1 MRPWHI
7 LALLLLICLPL
18 RGVAEAMPILP
29 EDQLRK
35 KGVQEIDVSKIPA
48 ESRPDSPE
56 IGLETTIFQGE
67 GEPLDAYRREPGLFM
82 GAPETYSQL
91 EGILSFRGGPYRDGA
106 AWGTIG
112 DEPTGFSLKWEHS
125 IGSIDSWSGVG
136 WTGQC
141 AIVRWPEKTR
151 SVMNLFPEKKAK
163 DGLTEVIYAA
173 LDGHIYFYDLEN
185 GEPTREPIDI
195 GAPIKGSVSVDPRG
209 YPLLYCGQ
217 GIDTVRGKSVPIG
230 TRIFSL
236 IDSSVLYF
244 IDGHDK
250 VALRHWY
257 AFDAAPLVDAETDTL
272 LQVGENGVF
281 YTLQLNSRF
290 DPVSGAVSVAPE
302 AVKYVYR
309 SPISTRPG
317 MENSV
322 AVYHHYACFA
332 DNSGL
337 IQCVDINTM
346 TPVWAFAAGDDTDAS
361 LALEETGDEV
371 SIYTACELDLRGSRG
386 DCHMRRL
393 DLMTGQE
400 IWRVDEPCLASEDS
414 NGGCF
419 ATPAVG
425 KGSLSDYVYF
435 HVGRTSADGG
445 TLFCIEKA
453 TGQVAWR
460 AGLDQYGWSSPVCV
474 YSDSGRG
481 YVVVASSSGILRCLD
496 GLTGQELFR
505 TNLGANVE
513 GSPAVFGNTL
523 VVGTRGQRIL
533 AICFE

>member
-1 MRPWHI
+1 MRLRHI
-7 LALLLLICLPL
+7 PAYLLLICLPFCAA
-18 RGVAEAMPILP
+18 AESMPVLP
-29 EDQLRK
+29 EDRLRG
-35 KGVQEIDVSKIPA
+35 KGMQEIDVSEIPA
-48 ESRPDSPE
+48 TALPAYSEIHLESAVC
-56 IGLETTIFQGE
+56 QGE
-67 GEPLDAYRREPGLFM
+67 AEVLSEYRREPGIFM
-82 GAPETYSQL
+82 GEPESYTQL
-91 EGILSFRGGPYRDGA
+91 EGVLSFRGGPYRDRA

-112 DEPTGFSLKWEHS
+112 GEPTGFSLKWVHS

-141 AIVRWPEKTR
+141 AIVRWPEQTR
-151 SVMNLFPEKKAK
+151 NVMNLFPEKKAK
-163 DGLTEVIYAA
+163 HGLTEVIYAA
-173 LDGHIYFYDLEN
+173 LDGHIYFYDLDD

-217 GIDTVRGKSVPIG
+217 GIDTVRGKSVKIG

-250 VALRHWY
+250 AALRHWY
-257 AFDAAPLVDAETDTL
+257 AFDASPLVDAKTDTL
-272 LQVGENGVF
+272 LQVGENGIF
-281 YTLQLNSRF
+281 YTIKLNSRF
-290 DPVSGAVSVAPE
+290 DPTAGTVSIAPE
-302 AVKYVYR
+302 TVKYVYR
-309 SPISTRPG
+309 SNISSRPG

-322 AVYHHYACFA
+322 AVYNHYACFA

-361 LALEETGDEV
+361 LALEETGDGV
-371 SIYTACELDLRGSRG
+371 SIYTACELDLRGSTG

-393 DLMTGQE
+393 NLLTGEE
-400 IWRVDEPCLASEDS
+400 IWRVDEPCHASEDS

-419 ATPAVG
+419 ATPAIG
-425 KGSLSDYVYF
+425 KGSLADYVYF
-435 HVGRTSADGG
+435 HVGRTVADGG

-453 TGQVAWR
+453 TGKVAWR
-460 AGLDQYGWSSPVCV
+460 VCLNRYGWSSPVCV
-474 YSDSGRG
+474 YSDSGKG

-496 GLTGQELFR
+496 GLTGQELFQ
-505 TNLGANVE
+505 TDLQSNVE
-513 GSPAVFGNTL
+513 GSPVVFGNTL
-523 VVGTRGQRIL
+523 VVGTRGKKIA